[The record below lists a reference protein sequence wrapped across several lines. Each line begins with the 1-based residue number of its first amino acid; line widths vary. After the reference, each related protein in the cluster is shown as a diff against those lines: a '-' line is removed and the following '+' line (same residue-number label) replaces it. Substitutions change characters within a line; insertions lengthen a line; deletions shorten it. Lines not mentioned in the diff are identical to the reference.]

1 MFNNNEQTWKD
12 LKAFDTANE
21 IHQQPQTWDKTYHIV
36 LERRQ
41 EIQNFINQVI
51 NESEYDVIFTGAGTS
66 EFVGNAL
73 APVLVKE
80 FNSNFKSIATTDIV
94 ATPAL
99 FIDPVKPT
107 LLVSFGRSGNSP
119 ESIAAVDVVN
129 EINKNA
135 KHLVITCNHE
145 GKLALRD
152 DENIYSIKLP
162 RETNDLSFAMT
173 SSFSNMF
180 LAAFLAFNT
189 ENLES
194 LYPSIKDIIRV
205 GYAFNEEGYKVAMEL
220 VENFKF
226 DRIVYLGDADQNGFA
241 QESALKML
249 ELTAGEV
256 VTMHNSPL
264 GFRHG
269 PKSIVNGTTLTVVY
283 MKEDPYTRQ
292 YQVDIIKEMSPQRN
306 GNQIM
311 VVDTMNDDVIRELVD
326 VYVSINYNEDT
337 NKDLV
342 GLNMVMY
349 AQVLS
354 LYKSLDLDKSPDN
367 PWPSGLVNRVVQGVI
382 IYPYSYEEEK

>member
-21 IHQQPQTWDKTYHIV
+21 IHQQPQTWDKTYYIV

-162 RETNDLSFAMT
+162 KETNDLSFAMT

-189 ENLES
+189 ENLEA

-311 VVDTMNDDVIRELVD
+311 VVDTMNDDVIREIVD

>member
-21 IHQQPQTWDKTYHIV
+21 IQQQPQTWDKTYHIV

-162 RETNDLSFAMT
+162 KETNDLSFAMT

-189 ENLES
+189 ENLEA

-337 NKDLV
+337 KKDLV

>member
-41 EIQNFINQVI
+41 EIQDFVNQII
-51 NESEYDVIFTGAGTS
+51 NEKEYDVIFTGAGTS

-129 EINKNA
+129 EINKGA

-145 GKLALRD
+145 GKLALRE

-162 RETNDLSFAMT
+162 KETNDLSFAMT

-189 ENLES
+189 DHLEA
-194 LYPSIKDIIRV
+194 LYPSIQDIIRV
-205 GYAFNEEGYKVAMEL
+205 GQAFNEEGYKVAMDL

-226 DRIVYLGDADQNGFA
+226 DRIVYLGDADHNGFA

-269 PKSIVNGTTLTVVY
+269 PKSIVNSSTLTVVY

-292 YQVDIIKEMSPQRN
+292 YQKDIIKEMSPQRN

-311 VVDTMNDDVIRELVD
+311 VVDTMNDDEIRALVD
-326 VYVSINYNEDT
+326 VYVTINYNEDT

-354 LYKSLDLDKSPDN
+354 LYKSLDLAKSPDN

-382 IYPYSYEEEK
+382 IYPYSHEEEK

>member
-21 IHQQPQTWDKTYHIV
+21 IHQQPQTWDKTYHII

-41 EIQNFINQVI
+41 EIQNFIN
-51 NESEYDVIFTGAGTS
+51 
-66 EFVGNAL
+66 
-73 APVLVKE
+73 
-80 FNSNFKSIATTDIV
+80 
-94 ATPAL
+94 
-99 FIDPVKPT
+99 
-107 LLVSFGRSGNSP
+107 
-119 ESIAAVDVVN
+119 
-129 EINKNA
+129 
-135 KHLVITCNHE
+135 
-145 GKLALRD
+145 
-152 DENIYSIKLP
+152 
-162 RETNDLSFAMT
+162 
-173 SSFSNMF
+173 
-180 LAAFLAFNT
+180 
-189 ENLES
+189 
-194 LYPSIKDIIRV
+194 
-205 GYAFNEEGYKVAMEL
+205 
-220 VENFKF
+220 
-226 DRIVYLGDADQNGFA
+226 
-241 QESALKML
+241 
-249 ELTAGEV
+249 
-256 VTMHNSPL
+256 L

-311 VVDTMNDDVIRELVD
+311 VVDTMNDDTIRELVD